1 MRLRTVHTQAKQYG
15 SEWITKSFEE
25 GPAAALAARYPVG
38 GVVTVTYDP
47 KHPETAVLETGLRS
61 STIAGVLFGLLFVLV
76 ATFVLAIQ
84 MPLLFARK
92 PEG

>member
-15 SEWITKSFEE
+15 SEWITSHSR
-25 GPAAALAARYPVG
+25 GPGRSARGALSSRRGRNGYLRPE
-38 GVVTVTYDP
+38 
-47 KHPETAVLETGLRS
+47 HPETAVLETGLRS